1 MNSKEAIKN
10 VADVPNKFN
19 YAGGQITGNVV
30 LPNDT
35 TIRWSRNTDAAAI
48 GFKNTSD
55 SDSDSYMYFETGDN
69 GNEYFKFRS
78 ISGSTVTDLLTI
90 KTDHLRFKGNAVYH
104 VGNKPTPA
112 DIGALASTGTAVA
125 ANKLA
130 TSRTINGTGFDGSA
144 NITTANWG
152 TARTLTI
159 GSTGKSVNGSA
170 NVSWSL
176 SEIGAAAASHTHD
189 YLPLSGGTLTG
200 SLLVGSNLAVTG
212 TVLVN
217 NNQGYKG
224 KDTSNVSRN
233 LVTINSSNQVVVGD
247 SNNQTLIFGSA
258 TPKYCPSASVGYA
271 LYHEG
276 NKPTPAD
283 IGAIAS
289 SKITISQTAPSSPS
303 TGDLWISW

>member
-10 VADVPNKFN
+10 VADVPSKFDKAGGTLSGEVQMN
-19 YAGGQITGNVV
+19 GKAIRLTTNNSGNARLGYDSSTNDVFISNYDNNWLRLKQDKTMTYAGY
-30 LPNDT
+30 
-35 TIRWSRNTDAAAI
+35 
-48 GFKNTSD
+48 K
-55 SDSDSYMYFETGDN
+55 
-69 GNEYFKFRS
+69 
-78 ISGSTVTDLLTI
+78 
-90 KTDHLRFKGNAVYH
+90 VYTAFD
-104 VGNKPTPA
+104 KPTPA

-125 ANKLA
+125 ATKLA

-170 NVSWSL
+170 NISWSL
-176 SEIGAAAASHTHD
+176 SEIGAAAASHSHD

-224 KDTSNVSRN
+224 KDTSNASRN

-258 TPKYCPSASVGYA
+258 TPKYCPRSNVGYA

>member
-10 VADVPNKFN
+10 VADVPSKFDKAGGTLSGEVQMN
-19 YAGGQITGNVV
+19 GKAIRLTTNNSGNARLGYDSSTNDVFISNYDNNWLRLKQDKTMTYAGY
-30 LPNDT
+30 
-35 TIRWSRNTDAAAI
+35 
-48 GFKNTSD
+48 K
-55 SDSDSYMYFETGDN
+55 
-69 GNEYFKFRS
+69 
-78 ISGSTVTDLLTI
+78 
-90 KTDHLRFKGNAVYH
+90 VYTAFD
-104 VGNKPTPA
+104 KPTPA

-125 ANKLA
+125 ATKLA

-170 NVSWSL
+170 NISWSL
-176 SEIGAAAASHTHD
+176 SEIGAAAASHSHD

-200 SLLVGSNLAVTG
+200 SLLVGSNLAITG

-233 LVTINSSNQVVVGD
+233 LVAINSSNQVVVGD
-247 SNNQTLIFGSA
+247 SNNQALIFSSA
-258 TPKYCPSASVGYA
+258 TPKYCPSASIGYA

-289 SKITISQTAPSSPS
+289 SKITISQTAPSNPS